1 MLQRLEAGG
10 AVPQDLAVALMD
22 AFQVHFPE
30 FRGCSCGFRRREQLS
45 PQDPKMGVWA
55 LTVFRD
61 GWRVLDHLGTTPEAL
76 LCYLLGRWPP
86 RAWMEE
92 ADLLRIPSEL
102 LAHMEPDRLVFS
114 PQDPLLDLQ
123 WLGWRLAC
131 GLAIMGPI
139 PGLSL
144 PKVMACAGH
153 ILIENVQ
160 ELQAIRDLTAPGR
173 QLTLKACPDLES
185 IELPESTALV
195 VQGCPRLTR
204 IRGKVTGDL
213 TVEDCSELAGLDI
226 LLPKDALP
234 APSVIVRRC
243 AKLESIGRV
252 TGVPRVC
259 MDLIVEDC
267 TNLRVILPR
276 LIVRRERRITGCPE
290 MAESR

>member
-1 MLQRLEAGG
+1 M
-10 AVPQDLAVALMD
+10 DLY
-22 AFQVHFPE
+22 QVTFPE
-30 FRGCSCGFRRREQLS
+30 FRGLSCGFRRREQLS
-45 PQDPKMGVWA
+45 PQDPRMGIWA

-76 LCYLLGRWPP
+76 LCYLLGRWRP
-86 RAWMEE
+86 RAWLGD
-92 ADLLRIPSEL
+92 AGLLRIPSEL
-102 LAHMEPDRLVFS
+102 LAHMEPDRLVFG
-114 PQDPLLDLQ
+114 PQDHLLDLS
-123 WLGWRLAC
+123 WLGGPLAC
-131 GLAIMGPI
+131 GLTITGPI

-144 PKVMACAGH
+144 PKVMACAGD
-153 ILIENVQ
+153 IYIEKVHGLVTINS
-160 ELQAIRDLTAPGR
+160 LSAPGR
-173 QLTLKACPDLES
+173 QLTLRACPDLES

-213 TVEDCSELAGLDI
+213 TVEDCPELTGLDI
-226 LLPKDALP
+226 ILPKDALP
-234 APSVIVRRC
+234 APSVIVKHC

-276 LIVRRERRITGCPE
+276 LIVRGERRIMGCPH